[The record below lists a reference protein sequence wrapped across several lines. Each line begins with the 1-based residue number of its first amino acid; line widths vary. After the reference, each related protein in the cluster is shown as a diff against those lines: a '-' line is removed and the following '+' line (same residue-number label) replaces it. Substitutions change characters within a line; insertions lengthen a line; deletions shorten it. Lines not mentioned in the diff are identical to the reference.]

1 MLLIPNRPIAEMKN
15 TVVHSKEKIEMKKGI
30 IMVFFLLTLTACG
43 NDSAQKTP
51 EEANRTVTIG
61 SESVEVPEDPERIVT
76 DFYAGE
82 LLTVGANVVGAG
94 SIAFDNP
101 FLEEELSEVE
111 DIGEPPNVEKI
122 LELDPDLILV
132 MYDENLEQLEQIAP
146 TVHIPYNTATNVEDM
161 TEMFGAIVGAEEEA
175 QAFLNDYHNHA
186 EEAREEIEDY
196 VPADATFGLYEIT
209 NDNELYVFGENF
221 GRGGQVLY
229 DALDLEAP
237 DIIENEVMEEEDVL
251 MLSQEVVPEYAADY
265 MFLTSYDPENQ
276 HHAKDQIEES
286 SVWQGLDAVQNGR
299 YRLNDFDTF
308 YPYDP
313 ISVYHQIDLFVDII
327 REMEAEG

>member
-1 MLLIPNRPIAEMKN
+1 MTKTIVVCML
-15 TVVHSKEKIEMKKGI
+15 
-30 IMVFFLLTLTACG
+30 FLVLASCG
-43 NDSAQKTP
+43 NEQSHQSTD
-51 EEANRTVTIG
+51 EAERTVNVG
-61 SESVEVPEDPERIVT
+61 GEDFQVPNDPERIVT

-82 LLTVGANVVGAG
+82 LLTVDANVVGAG

-101 FLEEELSEVE
+101 FLEEELAGVE

-122 LELDPDLILV
+122 LELDPDLIV
-132 MYDENLEQLEQIAP
+132 AMYDDNIDQLEQIAP

-161 TEMFGAIVGAEEEA
+161 TEMFGDIVGAEEEA
-175 QAFLNDYHNHA
+175 QAFLNDYHNRA
-186 EEAREEIEDY
+186 DEAREEIEDL
-196 VPADATFGLYEIT
+196 VPTDATFGLYEIT

-229 DALDLEAP
+229 DALDLDAP
-237 DIIENEVMEEEDVL
+237 DIIEDEVMDEEDVL

-276 HHAKDQIEES
+276 HDAKDELEES
-286 SVWQGLDAVQNGR
+286 SVWQGLDAVQQER
-299 YRLNDFDTF
+299 YRLNDYDTF

-313 ISVYHQIDLFVDII
+313 ISVYHQIDLFVDMI